1 MKNIAFLSTFLL
13 AITFWSCDDHIEDRP
28 ILETTETP
36 VLQGPFTGEYVLSIE
51 DAENLAEHFVWEE
64 AAYSVDVVPT
74 YTLEADLSGNDF
86 ANAQELGST
95 SNNNLPISVE
105 TLNTTAVAL
114 GIPPF
119 EEGFI
124 DVRLKTAVGGSE
136 TIYSEDIYT
145 LLVTPYS
152 TELPLLYLPGGYQ
165 SASGYGSDWSPD
177 TAPTLAVPDFGSTAF
192 GGFVYF
198 DVDSEFKITD
208 APNWDNGIYGSD
220 GADGLEFPGNDSG
233 NLSTTAGYYKI
244 NVDTEALTYTL
255 TPTSWGLIGDATGSW
270 DVDQDMTY
278 NADAQ
283 IWTITLDLTAGE
295 IKFRAND
302 AWDLNYGDDGADGS
316 LEEGAA
322 NIVIGAAG
330 NYTVTLD
337 LSTPRAYTYSVTQ
350 N

>member
-1 MKNIAFLSTFLL
+1 MKKIAFLSTFLL
-13 AITFWSCDDHIEDRP
+13 AIIFWSCDDHIEDRP
-28 ILETTETP
+28 VLETTKTP
-36 VLQGPFTGEYVLSIE
+36 VLQGPFTGEYVLSVE
-51 DAENLAEHFVWEE
+51 DAGNLAEHFVWEE

-119 EEGFI
+119 EEGII
-124 DVRLKTAVGGSE
+124 DVRLKTTVGSE

-165 SASGYGSDWSPD
+165 SASGYGGDWSPD
-177 TAPTLAVPDFGSTAF
+177 VAPTLTVPDFGSTAF
-192 GGFVYF
+192 EGYVYF
-198 DVDSEFKITD
+198 AVDSEFKITD
-208 APNWDNGIYGSD
+208 SPNWDNGIYGSD

-244 NVDTEALTYTL
+244 NVDTDALTYTL

-270 DVDQDMTY
+270 DDDQDMIY
-278 NADAQ
+278 DADAKV
-283 IWTITLDLTAGE
+283 WSITLDLVAGE

-316 LEEGAA
+316 LEEGTA
-322 NIVIGAAG
+322 NIAIGAAG
-330 NYTVTLD
+330 NYTVILD